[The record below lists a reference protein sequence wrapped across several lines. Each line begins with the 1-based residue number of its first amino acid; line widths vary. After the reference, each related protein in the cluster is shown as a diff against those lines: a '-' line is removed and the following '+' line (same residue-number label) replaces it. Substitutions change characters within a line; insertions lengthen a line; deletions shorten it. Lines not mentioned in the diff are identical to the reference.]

1 MTRKIST
8 SIAILIIL
16 ILSVVVGAGAW
27 WYGQKNQPEDL
38 VLNQPIQKNQK
49 SDNAVDQKTYQDK
62 KERTILLK
70 VETSGGYQKN
80 DS

>member
-8 SIAILIIL
+8 PIAILIIL

-27 WYGQKNQPEDL
+27 WYGEKNQPE